1 MSQEQTEKTE
11 AVLRERRLER
21 MGRKGKYC
29 PEIVEAICSHIS
41 NGLTVKD
48 SCTLEDISDKTIY
61 EWLNDPDKD
70 DFRLCVKKAEQN
82 FKESN
87 LKIIHNH
94 AQKNWFAAAWL
105 VERKFPDE
113 WALKTKTEF
122 SGYVEQSESDKEKRQ
137 RLDKLKTFLN
147 EVETKKGSKAGALA
161 SR

>member
-1 MSQEQTEKTE
+1 M
-11 AVLRERRLER
+11 
-21 MGRKGKYC
+21 KYC
-29 PEIVEAICSHIS
+29 PEIVAALCGHIS
-41 NGLTVKD
+41 NGLTAKD
-48 SCTLEDISDKTIY
+48 SCTLEDISTTTY
-61 EWLNDPDKD
+61 HEWLNDPTKV
-70 DFRLCVKKAEQN
+70 DFAQALKKAEQN